1 MILFTFIDIQ
11 RWRVYFYN
19 IKLVLDYINKF
30 ITVKIQLRKCFNML
44 KINLRGVS
52 ALFQGKIATE

>member
-1 MILFTFIDIQ
+1 MVLFTFIDIQ

-30 ITVKIQLRKCFNML
+30 ITVKYSYVNVLIC
-44 KINLRGVS
+44 
-52 ALFQGKIATE
+52 